1 MNTIKQRFRFVTS
14 AFFEPFFA
22 LQTLTDNDSRI
33 HEQWK
38 RKALLRLPSSFH
50 KKFNL
55 IGGSSYIWAAIPDTL
70 QDPPLSAP
78 FEEIISRIASLPQQ
92 DLQKAI
98 LIGILHEPAPINSLL
113 TGRSDLFQAISK
125 ISKAKHEWLA
135 FIGLYPATKNS
146 PLFAG
151 LELLLRA
158 PKEFQKNLIDLLEI
172 FWISDFK
179 ETWNVL
185 SEDLEKSREEKE
197 RLFQSCSLEEFAR
210 FALLRIEVDEKK
222 RLIKAVRGGYV
233 LPFNQLA
240 AANIIPSAFNDKRH
254 WTVSENNPKAVT
266 AYFPYFDPAISLN
279 WISKPSESEIA
290 EPERDPA
297 LIFKALGDTTRYA
310 IVSLLARGPITS
322 TDLAKKLGVSRPTVS
337 HHIHV
342 LRDAGLL
349 EEKIQG
355 NAAVLSLRRE
365 ILEQLS
371 EITIRKLFDSTE
383 KIDLRKTRTK

>member
-1 MNTIKQRFRFVTS
+1 MINIKQKFRFVTTS
-14 AFFEPFFA
+14 FFEPFFA
-22 LQTLTDNDSRI
+22 LQTLTDTESRI

-38 RKALLRLPSSFH
+38 SKALVRLPSSFQ

-55 IGGSSYIWAAIPDTL
+55 IGGSSYIWPVIPDTL
-70 QDPPLSAP
+70 QEPPLSAP
-78 FEEIISRIASLPQQ
+78 FEEIISRIAELPQQ

-98 LIGILHEPAPINSLL
+98 FFGLLHEPGPVNSLL
-113 TGRSDLFQAISK
+113 SGRSDLFHAISK

-135 FIGLYPATKNS
+135 FIGLYPASKNS

-151 LELLLRA
+151 LEFLLRA
-158 PKEFQKNLIDLLEI
+158 PKEFQKTLVDLLEL

-185 SEDLEKSREEKE
+185 SDDLEKSCEEKE

-210 FALLRIEVDEKK
+210 LALLRIEVDEKK

-233 LPFNQLA
+233 LPFNHLVTA
-240 AANIIPSAFNDKRH
+240 YVIPSAFNDKRH
-254 WTVSENNPKAVT
+254 WTCSEGNPKAVT

-279 WISKPSESEIA
+279 WISKPSESDIA

-322 TDLAKKLGVSRPTVS
+322 TDLAKKLGVSRPTIS

-349 EEKIQG
+349 EERIQG

-371 EITIRKLFDSTE
+371 EIAIRKLFNSTE

>member
-1 MNTIKQRFRFVTS
+1 MNNIKLKFQFVTS
-14 AFFEPFFA
+14 AVFEPFFA
-22 LQTLTDNDSRI
+22 LQTLTDKESRI

-50 KKFNL
+50 KKFTL
-55 IGGSSYIWAAIPDTL
+55 IGGSPYIWPAIPDTL
-70 QDPPLSAP
+70 QDAPLSAP
-78 FEEIISRIASLPQQ
+78 FEEIISRIAQLPEQ

-98 LIGILHEPAPINSLL
+98 FFGILHEPGPVNNLL
-113 TGRSDLFQAISK
+113 SGRADLFQTISR

-135 FIGLYPATKNS
+135 FMGLYPATKNS

-151 LELLLRA
+151 LEFLLRT
-158 PKEFQKNLIDLLEI
+158 PKEFQKILVDLLEM
-172 FWISDFK
+172 FWVADFK

-185 SEDLEKSREEKE
+185 YEELEKSREEKE

-210 FALLRIEVDEKK
+210 FALLRVEVDEKK
-222 RLIKAVRGGYV
+222 RLLKAVRGGYV
-233 LPFNQLA
+233 LPFNRLSA
-240 AANIIPSAFNDKRH
+240 VYVIPSAFNDKRH
-254 WTVSENNPKAVT
+254 WTCSEKDPKQVI
-266 AYFPYFDPAISLN
+266 AYFPYFDPAISLS
-279 WISKPSESEIA
+279 WISRPSETEIA
-290 EPERDPA
+290 EPEKDPA

-310 IVSLLARGPITS
+310 MVSLLARGPLTS
-322 TDLAKKLGVSRPTVS
+322 SDLATELGISRPTVS

-355 NAAVLSLRRE
+355 NAAVLSVRRE
-365 ILEQLS
+365 ILEHLS
-371 EITIRKLFDSTE
+371 DLTIGKLFDSTE

>member
-1 MNTIKQRFRFVTS
+1 MINIKQKFQFIAS
-14 AFFEPFFA
+14 PFFEPFFA
-22 LQTLTDNDSRI
+22 LQALTDKESRI

-38 RKALLRLPSSFH
+38 RRALLRLPSSFQ
-50 KKFNL
+50 KKFTL
-55 IGGSSYIWAAIPDTL
+55 IGGSPYIWPAIPDTL

-78 FEEIISRIASLPQQ
+78 FEEIISAIAELPPQ

-98 LIGILHEPAPINSLL
+98 FSGILHEPGPVKNLL
-113 TGRSDLFQAISK
+113 SGRSDLFQTISK
-125 ISKAKHEWLA
+125 ISKTKHEWLA
-135 FIGLYPATKNS
+135 FIGLYPASKNS

-151 LELLLRA
+151 LEFLLRV
-158 PKEFQKNLIDLLEI
+158 PKEFQKILVDLLEM
-172 FWISDFK
+172 FWVSDFK
-179 ETWNVL
+179 ETWTVL
-185 SEDLEKSREEKE
+185 YEELEKSREEKE

-210 FALLRIEVDEKK
+210 LALLRIEVDEKK
-222 RLIKAVRGGYV
+222 RLLKAVRGGYV
-233 LPFNQLA
+233 LPFNHLSA
-240 AANIIPSAFNDKRH
+240 AYIIPSAFNDKRH
-254 WTVSENNPKAVT
+254 WTCSDEHPKEVI

-279 WISKPSESEIA
+279 WISKPSDSEIA

-365 ILEQLS
+365 VLEQLS
-371 EITIRKLFDSTE
+371 EITIRRLFDSTE

>member
-1 MNTIKQRFRFVTS
+1 M
-14 AFFEPFFA
+14 
-22 LQTLTDNDSRI
+22 
-33 HEQWK
+33 
-38 RKALLRLPSSFH
+38 
-50 KKFNL
+50 
-55 IGGSSYIWAAIPDTL
+55 
-70 QDPPLSAP
+70 QDPPLSAS
-78 FEEIISRIASLPQQ
+78 FEEIISTIAKLSPQ

-98 LIGILHEPAPINSLL
+98 FSGILHEPGPVKNLL
-113 TGRSDLFQAISK
+113 SGRSDLLQTISK
-125 ISKAKHEWLA
+125 VSKAKHEWLA
-135 FIGLYPATKNS
+135 FIGLYPASKNS

-151 LELLLRA
+151 LEFLLRV
-158 PKEFQKNLIDLLEI
+158 PGEFQKILVDLLEM

-185 SEDLEKSREEKE
+185 SNDLEKSCEVKE
-197 RLFQSCSLEEFAR
+197 RLFQSCSLEEFTHL
-210 FALLRIEVDEKK
+210 ALLRIEVDEKK

-233 LPFNQLA
+233 LSFNHLVTA
-240 AANIIPSAFNDKRH
+240 YIIPSAFNDKRH
-254 WTVSENNPKAVT
+254 WTCSEGDPKAVT

-279 WISKPSESEIA
+279 WISKPSESDIA

-322 TDLAKKLGVSRPTVS
+322 TDLAKKLGVSRPTIS

-355 NAAVLSLRRE
+355 NAAVISLRRE

-371 EITIRKLFDSTE
+371 DIAIRKLFNTTE